1 MSNEHFKIISFFTFQ
16 KKEPEPTQNIGSGSS
31 SNFKSAPAPAPTKKP
46 WLRPAPAPQ
55 HWVPVLPVLFTSICF
70 SHMRKKNPLIFKS
83 DSRFSRVYPLFEY
96 FYIYYFFHFR
106 LQFFAM
112 FGALLIFYLF
122 SNCFPLLYKL
132 MMFLLF
138 FRMWCTHWPMLPVGR
153 VDSRWLSGGATMN
166 DC

>member
-1 MSNEHFKIISFFTFQ
+1 MKLFF
-16 KKEPEPTQNIGSGSS
+16 S
-31 SNFKSAPAPAPTKKP
+31 SNI
-46 WLRPAPAPQ
+46 LRVGMINISTGNGTTSVVELNHFSSAPAPQ
-55 HWVPVLPVLFTSICF
+55 HWVLPVLFTSICF
-70 SHMRKKNPLIFKS
+70 SNMRKKNPLIFKS

-153 VDSRWLSGGATMN
+153 VDSR
-166 DC
+166 

>member
-1 MSNEHFKIISFFTFQ
+1 MNILKSFRFSLSKKRSRSQPKI
-16 KKEPEPTQNIGSGSS
+16 
-31 SNFKSAPAPAPTKKP
+31 SAPAPAQILNRLQHRLQPKNLGSDQ
-46 WLRPAPAPQ
+46 LRLRNTGYYRYFLHQFAF
-55 HWVPVLPVLFTSICF
+55 LICG
-70 SHMRKKNPLIFKS
+70 KKNPLIFKS

-153 VDSRWLSGGATMN
+153 VDSR
-166 DC
+166 

>member
-55 HWVPVLPVLFTSICF
+55 HWVLPVLFTSICF
-70 SHMRKKNPLIFKS
+70 SNMRKKNPLIFKS

-122 SNCFPLLYKL
+122 SNRFPLLYKL